1 MPVSKRDHWRFHIY
15 AKNLSTLELIM
26 RRPLR
31 IAQIGHPV
39 LRQPTRTLTREELL
53 SDQIQSFLD
62 DLVETMREANGAGL
76 AANQVYQ
83 SLRICTVEVRNNPRY
98 PYRPNIPLTILVN
111 PILTP
116 VGDETFVNY
125 EGCLSVPD
133 LRGQVRRHCEVKV
146 DAWDREGNPI
156 STVVKGM
163 TAATYQHEV
172 DHLDGKLFL
181 DRVEDATSLVTH
193 ENFQRY
199 CMDQVAADVETL
211 VKRYGS

>member
-1 MPVSKRDHWRFHIY
+1 
-15 AKNLSTLELIM
+15 M

-31 IAQIGHPV
+31 IAQIGHPI
-39 LRQPTRTLTREELL
+39 LRQPTRILTREELL
-53 SDQIQSFLD
+53 SEEIQSFLD
-62 DLVETMREANGAGL
+62 DLVETMREASGAGL

-83 SLRICTVEVRNNPRY
+83 SLRICAVEVRNNSRY

-116 VGDETFVNY
+116 ASDETFVNY
-125 EGCLSVPD
+125 EGCLSVPN
-133 LRGQVRRHCEVKV
+133 LRGQVRRHCEVHV
-146 DAWDREGNPI
+146 DALDREGNSI

-172 DHLDGKLFL
+172 DHLDGRIFL
-181 DRVEDATSLVTH
+181 DRVEDPNSVVTL

-199 CMDQVAADVETL
+199 CMDKVAADVEAL

>member
-1 MPVSKRDHWRFHIY
+1 
-15 AKNLSTLELIM
+15 M

-31 IAQIGHPV
+31 IAQIGHPI
-39 LRQPTRTLTREELL
+39 LRQPTRMLTQEELL
-53 SDQIQSFLD
+53 SEEIQSFLD

-83 SLRICTVEVRNNPRY
+83 SLRICAVEVRNNPRY

-116 VGDETFVNY
+116 VGDETFINY
-125 EGCLSVPD
+125 EGCLSVPE
-133 LRGQVRRHCEVKV
+133 LRGQVQRHCQIQVE
-146 DAWDREGNPI
+146 AWDREGNPI
-156 STVVKGM
+156 STVVKGI

-181 DRVEDATSLVTH
+181 DRIDDPTSLVTQ
-193 ENFQRY
+193 ENFQRFY
-199 CMDQVAADVETL
+199 IDKVATDVEAL
-211 VKRYGS
+211 VQRYGS

>member
-1 MPVSKRDHWRFHIY
+1 
-15 AKNLSTLELIM
+15 M

-31 IAQIGHPV
+31 IAQIGHPI
-39 LRQPTRTLTREELL
+39 LRQPTRMLTREELL
-53 SDQIQSFLD
+53 SEEIQSFLD
-62 DLVETMREANGAGL
+62 DLVETMREASGAGL

-83 SLRICTVEVRNNPRY
+83 SLRICAVEVRDNSRY

-116 VGDETFVNY
+116 ASDETFVNY
-125 EGCLSVPD
+125 EGCLSVPN
-133 LRGQVRRHCEVKV
+133 LRGQVRRHCEVHV
-146 DAWDREGNPI
+146 EALDREGNSI

-172 DHLDGKLFL
+172 DHLEGKIFL
-181 DRVEDATSLVTH
+181 DRVEDPNSVVTL

-199 CMDQVAADVETL
+199 CMDKVAADVEAL

>member
-1 MPVSKRDHWRFHIY
+1 
-15 AKNLSTLELIM
+15 M

-31 IAQIGHPV
+31 IAQIGHPI
-39 LRQPTRTLTREELL
+39 LRQPTRMLTREELL
-53 SDQIQSFLD
+53 SEEIQSFLD
-62 DLVETMREANGAGL
+62 DLVETMREASGAGL

-83 SLRICTVEVRNNPRY
+83 SLRICAVEVRNNSRY

-111 PILTP
+111 PIFTP
-116 VGDETFVNY
+116 ASDETFINY
-125 EGCLSVPD
+125 EGCLSVPN
-133 LRGQVRRHCEVKV
+133 LRGQVRRHCEVHV
-146 DAWDREGNPI
+146 EALDREGNSI

-172 DHLDGKLFL
+172 DHLDGRIFL
-181 DRVEDATSLVTH
+181 DRVEDPNSVVTL

-199 CMDQVAADVETL
+199 CIDKVAADVEAL

>member
-1 MPVSKRDHWRFHIY
+1 
-15 AKNLSTLELIM
+15 M

-31 IAQIGHPV
+31 IAQIGHPI
-39 LRQPTRTLTREELL
+39 LRQPTRMLTREELL
-53 SDQIQSFLD
+53 SEEIQSFLD
-62 DLVETMREANGAGL
+62 DLVETMREASGAGL

-83 SLRICTVEVRNNPRY
+83 SLRICAVEVRNNSRY

-116 VGDETFVNY
+116 ASDETFVNY
-125 EGCLSVPD
+125 EGCLSVPN
-133 LRGQVRRHCEVKV
+133 LRGQVRRHCEVHV
-146 DAWDREGNPI
+146 DALDREGNSI

-172 DHLDGKLFL
+172 DHLEGKIFL
-181 DRVEDATSLVTH
+181 DRVEDPNSVVTL

-199 CMDQVAADVETL
+199 CIDKVAADVEAL

>member
-1 MPVSKRDHWRFHIY
+1 
-15 AKNLSTLELIM
+15 M

-116 VGDETFVNY
+116 IGDETFVNY

-146 DAWDREGNPI
+146 DAWDREGNSI

-181 DRVEDATSLVTH
+181 DRVEDATSLVTQ

-199 CMDQVAADVETL
+199 CMDQVAADVEAL

>member
-1 MPVSKRDHWRFHIY
+1 
-15 AKNLSTLELIM
+15 M

-53 SDQIQSFLD
+53 SDDVQSFID
-62 DLVETMREANGAGL
+62 DLIETMREANGAGL

-125 EGCLSVPD
+125 EGCLSLPD

-146 DAWDREGNPI
+146 DAWDREGNSI

-181 DRVEDATSLVTH
+181 DRVEDATSLVTQ

-199 CMDQVAADVETL
+199 CMDKVAADVEAL

>member
-1 MPVSKRDHWRFHIY
+1 
-15 AKNLSTLELIM
+15 M

-111 PILTP
+111 PVLTP
-116 VGDETFVNY
+116 ASKATFVNY
-125 EGCLSVPD
+125 EGCLSVPN
-133 LRGQVRRHCEVKV
+133 LRGQVRRHCEVHV
-146 DAWDREGNPI
+146 EALDREGNPI

-181 DRVEDATSLVTH
+181 DRVDDATSLVTQ

-199 CMDQVAADVETL
+199 CMDKVAADVEVL

>member
-1 MPVSKRDHWRFHIY
+1 
-15 AKNLSTLELIM
+15 M

-39 LRQPTRTLTREELL
+39 LRTPTRTLTREELKT
-53 SDQIQSFLD
+53 DEIQDFLD

-83 SLRICTVEVRNNPRY
+83 SLRICAVEVRENLRY

-111 PILTP
+111 PVLTP
-116 VGDETFVNY
+116 VGDAMFTNY

-133 LRGQVRRHCEVKV
+133 LRGQVRRYCEIDVQ
-146 DAWDREGNPI
+146 AWDRNGKAI

-172 DHLDGKLFL
+172 DHLEGKLYL
-181 DRVEDATSLVTH
+181 DRIEDPTSIVTL

-199 CMDQVAADVETL
+199 HLNKVAEDVAALVEH
-211 VKRYGS
+211 YGS

>member
-1 MPVSKRDHWRFHIY
+1 
-15 AKNLSTLELIM
+15 M

-31 IAQIGHPV
+31 IAQIGHPI
-39 LRQPTRTLTREELL
+39 LRQPTRMLTQEELL
-53 SDQIQSFLD
+53 SEEIQSFLD

-83 SLRICTVEVRNNPRY
+83 SIRICTVEVRNNPRY

-111 PILTP
+111 PVLTP
-116 VGDETFVNY
+116 VSEETFVNY
-125 EGCLSVPD
+125 EGCLSVPN
-133 LRGQVRRHCEVKV
+133 LRGQVRRHCEVHV
-146 DAWDREGNPI
+146 EALDREGNPI

-181 DRVEDATSLVTH
+181 DRVDDATSLVTQ

-199 CMDQVAADVETL
+199 CMDKVAADVEAL
-211 VKRYGS
+211 VQRYGS

>member
-1 MPVSKRDHWRFHIY
+1 
-15 AKNLSTLELIM
+15 M

-31 IAQIGHPV
+31 IAQIGHPI
-39 LRQPTRTLTREELL
+39 LRQPTRILTREELL
-53 SDQIQSFLD
+53 SEEIQSFLD
-62 DLVETMREANGAGL
+62 DLVETMREASGAGL

-83 SLRICTVEVRNNPRY
+83 SLRICAVEVRNNSRY

-116 VGDETFVNY
+116 ASDETFINY
-125 EGCLSVPD
+125 EGCLSVPN
-133 LRGQVRRHCEVKV
+133 LRGQVRRHCEVHV
-146 DAWDREGNPI
+146 EALDREGNSI

-172 DHLDGKLFL
+172 DHLDGRIFL
-181 DRVEDATSLVTH
+181 DRVEDPNSVVTL

-199 CMDQVAADVETL
+199 CVDKAATDVETL

>member
-1 MPVSKRDHWRFHIY
+1 
-15 AKNLSTLELIM
+15 M

-31 IAQIGHPV
+31 IAQIGHPI
-39 LRQPTRTLTREELL
+39 LRQPTRILTREELL
-53 SDQIQSFLD
+53 SEEIQSFLD

-83 SLRICTVEVRNNPRY
+83 SLRICAVEVRNNSRY

-116 VGDETFVNY
+116 ASDETFVNY
-125 EGCLSVPD
+125 EGCLSVPN
-133 LRGQVRRHCEVKV
+133 LRGQVRRHCEVHV
-146 DAWDREGNPI
+146 EALDREGNSI

-172 DHLDGKLFL
+172 DHLDGRIFL
-181 DRVEDATSLVTH
+181 DRVEDPNSVVTL

-199 CMDQVAADVETL
+199 CIDKVAADVEAL

>member
-1 MPVSKRDHWRFHIY
+1 
-15 AKNLSTLELIM
+15 M

-31 IAQIGHPV
+31 IAQIGHPI
-39 LRQPTRTLTREELL
+39 LRQPTRMLTREELL
-53 SDQIQSFLD
+53 SEEIQSFLD
-62 DLVETMREANGAGL
+62 DLVETMREASGAGL

-83 SLRICTVEVRNNPRY
+83 SLRICAVEVRNNSRY

-111 PILTP
+111 PVLTP
-116 VGDETFVNY
+116 ASDETFINY
-125 EGCLSVPD
+125 EGCLSVPN
-133 LRGQVRRHCEVKV
+133 LRGQVRRHCEVHV
-146 DAWDREGNPI
+146 EALDREGNSI

-172 DHLDGKLFL
+172 DHLDGRIFL
-181 DRVEDATSLVTH
+181 DRVEDPNSVVTL

-199 CMDQVAADVETL
+199 CIDKVAADVEAL

>member
-1 MPVSKRDHWRFHIY
+1 
-15 AKNLSTLELIM
+15 M

-31 IAQIGHPV
+31 IAQIGHPI
-39 LRQPTRTLTREELL
+39 LRQPTRILTREELL
-53 SDQIQSFLD
+53 SEEIQSFLD
-62 DLVETMREANGAGL
+62 DLVETMREASGAGL

-83 SLRICTVEVRNNPRY
+83 SLRICAVEVRNNSRY

-111 PILTP
+111 PVLTP
-116 VGDETFVNY
+116 ASDETFINY
-125 EGCLSVPD
+125 EGGLSVPN
-133 LRGQVRRHCEVKV
+133 LRGQVRRHCEVHV
-146 DAWDREGNPI
+146 EALDREGNSI

-172 DHLDGKLFL
+172 DHLDGRIFL
-181 DRVEDATSLVTH
+181 DRVEDPNSVVTL

-199 CMDQVAADVETL
+199 CMDKVAADVEAL

>member
-1 MPVSKRDHWRFHIY
+1 
-15 AKNLSTLELIM
+15 M

-31 IAQIGHPV
+31 IAQIGHPI
-39 LRQPTRTLTREELL
+39 LRQPTRILTREELL
-53 SDQIQSFLD
+53 SEEIQSFLD
-62 DLVETMREANGAGL
+62 DLVETMREASGAGL

-83 SLRICTVEVRNNPRY
+83 SLRICAVEVRNNSRY

-116 VGDETFVNY
+116 ASDETFINY
-125 EGCLSVPD
+125 EGCLSVPN
-133 LRGQVRRHCEVKV
+133 LRGQVRRHCEVHV
-146 DAWDREGNPI
+146 EALDREGNSI

-172 DHLDGKLFL
+172 DHLDGRIFL
-181 DRVEDATSLVTH
+181 DRVEDPNSVVTL

-199 CMDQVAADVETL
+199 CMDKVVADVEAL

>member
-1 MPVSKRDHWRFHIY
+1 
-15 AKNLSTLELIM
+15 M

-31 IAQIGHPV
+31 IAQIGHPI
-39 LRQPTRTLTREELL
+39 LRQPTRMLTREELL
-53 SDQIQSFLD
+53 SEEIQSFLD
-62 DLVETMREANGAGL
+62 DLVETMREASGAGL

-83 SLRICTVEVRNNPRY
+83 SLRICAVEVRNNSRY

-116 VGDETFVNY
+116 ASDETFVNY
-125 EGCLSVPD
+125 EGCLSVPN
-133 LRGQVRRHCEVKV
+133 LRGQVRRHCEVHV
-146 DAWDREGNPI
+146 EALDREGNSI

-172 DHLDGKLFL
+172 DHLDGKIFL
-181 DRVEDATSLVTH
+181 DRVEDPNSVVTL

-199 CMDQVAADVETL
+199 CMDKVAADVEAL

>member
-1 MPVSKRDHWRFHIY
+1 
-15 AKNLSTLELIM
+15 M

-31 IAQIGHPV
+31 IAQIGHPI
-39 LRQPTRTLTREELL
+39 LRQPTRMLTREELL
-53 SDQIQSFLD
+53 SEEIQSFLD
-62 DLVETMREANGAGL
+62 DLVETMREASGAGL

-83 SLRICTVEVRNNPRY
+83 SLRICAVEVRNNSRY

-116 VGDETFVNY
+116 ASDETFVNY
-125 EGCLSVPD
+125 EGCLSVPN
-133 LRGQVRRHCEVKV
+133 LRGQVRRHCELHVE
-146 DAWDREGNPI
+146 ALDREGNSI

-172 DHLDGKLFL
+172 DHLDGKIFL
-181 DRVEDATSLVTH
+181 DRVEDPNSVVTL

-199 CMDQVAADVETL
+199 CMDKVATDVEAL

>member
-1 MPVSKRDHWRFHIY
+1 
-15 AKNLSTLELIM
+15 M

-31 IAQIGHPV
+31 IAQIGHPI
-39 LRQPTRTLTREELL
+39 LRQPTRMLTQEELL
-53 SDQIQSFLD
+53 SEEIQSFLD
-62 DLVETMREANGAGL
+62 DLVETMREASGAGL

-83 SLRICTVEVRNNPRY
+83 SLRICAVEVRNNSRY

-111 PILTP
+111 PVLTP
-116 VGDETFVNY
+116 ASDETFINY
-125 EGCLSVPD
+125 EGCLSVPN
-133 LRGQVRRHCEVKV
+133 LRGQVRRHCEVHV
-146 DAWDREGNPI
+146 EALDREGNSI

-172 DHLDGKLFL
+172 DHLDGRIFL
-181 DRVEDATSLVTH
+181 DRVEDPNSVVTL

-199 CMDQVAADVETL
+199 CMDKVAADVEAL

>member
-1 MPVSKRDHWRFHIY
+1 
-15 AKNLSTLELIM
+15 M

-31 IAQIGHPV
+31 IAQIGHPI
-39 LRQPTRTLTREELL
+39 LRQPTRILTREELL
-53 SDQIQSFLD
+53 SEEIQSFLD
-62 DLVETMREANGAGL
+62 DLVETMREASGAGL

-83 SLRICTVEVRNNPRY
+83 SLRICAVEVRNNSRY

-111 PILTP
+111 PVLTP
-116 VGDETFVNY
+116 ASDETFINY
-125 EGCLSVPD
+125 EGCLSVPN
-133 LRGQVRRHCEVKV
+133 LRGQVRRHCEVHV
-146 DAWDREGNPI
+146 EALDREGNSI

-172 DHLDGKLFL
+172 DHLDGRIFL
-181 DRVEDATSLVTH
+181 DRVEDPNSVVTL

-199 CMDQVAADVETL
+199 CVDKAATDVETL

>member
-1 MPVSKRDHWRFHIY
+1 
-15 AKNLSTLELIM
+15 M

-31 IAQIGHPV
+31 IAQIGHPI
-39 LRQPTRTLTREELL
+39 LRQPTRMLTREELL
-53 SDQIQSFLD
+53 SEEIQSFLD
-62 DLVETMREANGAGL
+62 DLVETMREASGAGL

-83 SLRICTVEVRNNPRY
+83 SLRICAVEVRNNSRY

-116 VGDETFVNY
+116 ASDETFINY
-125 EGCLSVPD
+125 EGCLSVPN
-133 LRGQVRRHCEVKV
+133 LRGQVRRHCEVHV
-146 DAWDREGNPI
+146 EALDREGNSI

-172 DHLDGKLFL
+172 DHLDGKIFL
-181 DRVEDATSLVTH
+181 DRVEDPNSVVTL

-199 CMDQVAADVETL
+199 CIDKVAADVEAL

>member
-1 MPVSKRDHWRFHIY
+1 
-15 AKNLSTLELIM
+15 M

-31 IAQIGHPV
+31 IAQIGHPI
-39 LRQPTRTLTREELL
+39 LRQPTRILTREELL
-53 SDQIQSFLD
+53 SEEIQSFLD
-62 DLVETMREANGAGL
+62 DLVETMREASGAGL

-83 SLRICTVEVRNNPRY
+83 SLRICAVEVRNNSRY

-111 PILTP
+111 PVLTP
-116 VGDETFVNY
+116 ASDETFINY
-125 EGCLSVPD
+125 EGCLSVPN
-133 LRGQVRRHCEVKV
+133 LRGQVRRHCEVHV
-146 DAWDREGNPI
+146 EALDREGNSI

-172 DHLDGKLFL
+172 DHLDGRVFL
-181 DRVEDATSLVTH
+181 DRVEDPNSVVTL

-199 CMDQVAADVETL
+199 CMDKVAADVEAL

>member
-1 MPVSKRDHWRFHIY
+1 
-15 AKNLSTLELIM
+15 M

-31 IAQIGHPV
+31 IAQIGHPI
-39 LRQPTRTLTREELL
+39 LRQPTRILTREELL
-53 SDQIQSFLD
+53 SEEIQSFLD
-62 DLVETMREANGAGL
+62 DLVETMREASGAGL

-83 SLRICTVEVRNNPRY
+83 SLRICAVEVRNNSRY

-111 PILTP
+111 PVLTP
-116 VGDETFVNY
+116 ASDETFINY
-125 EGCLSVPD
+125 EGCLSVPN
-133 LRGQVRRHCEVKV
+133 LRGQVRRYCEVHV
-146 DAWDREGNPI
+146 EALDREGNSI

-172 DHLDGKLFL
+172 DHLDGRIFL
-181 DRVEDATSLVTH
+181 DRVEDPNSVVTL

-199 CMDQVAADVETL
+199 CMDKVAADVEAL

>member
-1 MPVSKRDHWRFHIY
+1 
-15 AKNLSTLELIM
+15 M

-31 IAQIGHPV
+31 IAQIGHPI

-116 VGDETFVNY
+116 AGDETFVNY

-146 DAWDREGNPI
+146 DAWDREGNSI

-181 DRVEDATSLVTH
+181 DRVEDATSLVTQ

-199 CMDQVAADVETL
+199 CMDQVAADVEAL

>member
-1 MPVSKRDHWRFHIY
+1 
-15 AKNLSTLELIM
+15 
-26 RRPLR
+26 
-31 IAQIGHPV
+31 
-39 LRQPTRTLTREELL
+39 
-53 SDQIQSFLD
+53 
-62 DLVETMREANGAGL
+62 MREANGAGL

-116 VGDETFVNY
+116 ASDETFVNY

-133 LRGQVRRHCEVKV
+133 LRGQVQRHCEIKV

-163 TAATYQHEV
+163 TAATYQHAV

-181 DRVEDATSLVTH
+181 DRVEDATSLVTQ

-199 CMDQVAADVETL
+199 CMDKVAADVEAL

>member
-1 MPVSKRDHWRFHIY
+1 
-15 AKNLSTLELIM
+15 M

-39 LRQPTRTLTREELL
+39 LRTPTRSLTREELKT
-53 SDQIQSFLD
+53 DEMQGFLD

-83 SLRICTVEVRNNPRY
+83 SLRICAVEVRENPRY
-98 PYRPNIPLTILVN
+98 PYRPHIPLTILVN
-111 PILTP
+111 PVLTP
-116 VGDETFVNY
+116 VGDAMFTNY

-133 LRGQVRRHCEVKV
+133 LRGQVRRYCEIDVQ
-146 DAWDREGNPI
+146 AWDRNGKAI
-156 STVVKGM
+156 STIVRGM

-172 DHLDGKLFL
+172 DHLDGKLYL
-181 DRVEDATSLVTH
+181 DRIEDPTSIVTL

-199 CMDQVAADVETL
+199 HLNKVAEDVTAL
-211 VKRYGS
+211 VERYGS

>member
-1 MPVSKRDHWRFHIY
+1 
-15 AKNLSTLELIM
+15 M

-31 IAQIGHPV
+31 IAQIGHPI
-39 LRQPTRTLTREELL
+39 LRQPTRMLTREELL
-53 SDQIQSFLD
+53 SEEIQSFLD
-62 DLVETMREANGAGL
+62 DLVETMREASGAGL

-83 SLRICTVEVRNNPRY
+83 SLRICAVEVRNNSRY

-111 PILTP
+111 PVLTP
-116 VGDETFVNY
+116 ASHETFINY
-125 EGCLSVPD
+125 EGCLSVPN
-133 LRGQVRRHCEVKV
+133 LRGQVRRYCEVHV
-146 DAWDREGNPI
+146 EALDREGNSI

-172 DHLDGKLFL
+172 DHLDGKIFL
-181 DRVEDATSLVTH
+181 DRVEDPNSVVTL

-199 CMDQVAADVETL
+199 CMDKVAADVEAL

>member
-1 MPVSKRDHWRFHIY
+1 
-15 AKNLSTLELIM
+15 M

-31 IAQIGHPV
+31 IAQIGHPI
-39 LRQPTRTLTREELL
+39 LRQPTRILTREELL
-53 SDQIQSFLD
+53 SEEIQSFLD
-62 DLVETMREANGAGL
+62 DLVETMREASGAGL

-83 SLRICTVEVRNNPRY
+83 SLRICAVEVRNNSRY

-116 VGDETFVNY
+116 ASDETFINY
-125 EGCLSVPD
+125 EGCLSVPN
-133 LRGQVRRHCEVKV
+133 LRGQVRRHCEVHV
-146 DAWDREGNPI
+146 EALDREGNSI

-172 DHLDGKLFL
+172 DHLDGKIFL
-181 DRVEDATSLVTH
+181 DRVEDPNSVVTL

-199 CMDQVAADVETL
+199 CIDKVAADVEAL

>member
-1 MPVSKRDHWRFHIY
+1 
-15 AKNLSTLELIM
+15 M

-31 IAQIGHPV
+31 IAQIGHPI
-39 LRQPTRTLTREELL
+39 LRQPTRILTREELL
-53 SDQIQSFLD
+53 SEEIQSFLD
-62 DLVETMREANGAGL
+62 DLVETMREASGAGL

-83 SLRICTVEVRNNPRY
+83 SLRICAVEVRNNSRY

-111 PILTP
+111 PVLTP
-116 VGDETFVNY
+116 ASDETFINY
-125 EGCLSVPD
+125 EGCLSVPN
-133 LRGQVRRHCEVKV
+133 LRGQVRRHCEVHV
-146 DAWDREGNPI
+146 EALDREGKSI

-172 DHLDGKLFL
+172 DHLDGRIFL
-181 DRVEDATSLVTH
+181 DRVEDPNCVVTL

-199 CMDQVAADVETL
+199 CIDKVAADVEAL

>member
-1 MPVSKRDHWRFHIY
+1 
-15 AKNLSTLELIM
+15 M

-31 IAQIGHPV
+31 IAQIGHPI
-39 LRQPTRTLTREELL
+39 LRQPTRMLTREELL
-53 SDQIQSFLD
+53 SEEIQSFLD
-62 DLVETMREANGAGL
+62 DLVETMREASGAGL

-83 SLRICTVEVRNNPRY
+83 SLRICAVEVRNNSRY

-116 VGDETFVNY
+116 ASDETFVNY
-125 EGCLSVPD
+125 EGCLSVPN
-133 LRGQVRRHCEVKV
+133 LRGQVRRHCEVHV
-146 DAWDREGNPI
+146 EALDREGNSI

-172 DHLDGKLFL
+172 DHLDGRIFL
-181 DRVEDATSLVTH
+181 DRVEDPNSVVTL

-199 CMDQVAADVETL
+199 CIDKVAADVESL

>member
-1 MPVSKRDHWRFHIY
+1 
-15 AKNLSTLELIM
+15 M

-31 IAQIGHPV
+31 IAQIGHPI
-39 LRQPTRTLTREELL
+39 LRQPTRMLTREELL
-53 SDQIQSFLD
+53 SEEIQSFLD
-62 DLVETMREANGAGL
+62 DLVETMREASGAGL

-83 SLRICTVEVRNNPRY
+83 SLRICAVEVRNNSRY

-116 VGDETFVNY
+116 ASDETFVNY
-125 EGCLSVPD
+125 EGCLSVPN
-133 LRGQVRRHCEVKV
+133 LRGQVRRHCEVHV
-146 DAWDREGNPI
+146 DALDREGNSI

-172 DHLDGKLFL
+172 DHLDGKIFL
-181 DRVEDATSLVTH
+181 DRVEDPNSVVTL

-199 CMDQVAADVETL
+199 CIDKVAADVEAL